1 MTVQQSFGSD
11 SPALKLGFEPID
23 MSVIGYNS
31 VSETHCFR

>member
-1 MTVQQSFGSD
+1 MVQKSFGSD

-23 MSVIGYNS
+23 MSVIGYNR